1 MSTPYNP
8 LGGNFV
14 GYGGYTA
21 GVGQTP
27 SVGGSEGLPF
37 GSAGSTGYF
46 RQPGAFQNPGQ
57 SFPSFGSFAQFGWNP
72 QAPPRL
78 PFLVTLNLPD
88 LTKLTND
95 PIKYNLAWPLV
106 PTKLPSDIPKF
117 EGKSGEDPGDH
128 VTTFHLWCS
137 SNSLIDDSVRLR
149 LFQRTLTGNAA
160 KWYIELPGGS
170 FTSFADLANI
180 FLNHFQLPVRYD
192 AGTELLATFRQDKAT
207 HISDHIQEWRRRKR
221 LIKAE
226 IPP

>member
-1 MSTPYNP
+1 MI
-8 LGGNFV
+8 
-14 GYGGYTA
+14 
-21 GVGQTP
+21 
-27 SVGGSEGLPF
+27 
-37 GSAGSTGYF
+37 
-46 RQPGAFQNPGQ
+46 Q
-57 SFPSFGSFAQFGWNP
+57 SNTIRPW
-72 QAPPRL
+72 PP
-78 PFLVTLNLPD
+78 
-88 LTKLTND
+88 
-95 PIKYNLAWPLV
+95 V

-137 SNSLIDDSVRLR
+137 SNSLIDDSIRLR

-192 AGTELLATFRQDKAT
+192 AGTELLANFHQDTAT

-226 IPP
+226 IPPEYRLEWFLKSLQPEISKDVSLSGVYSEGASYF